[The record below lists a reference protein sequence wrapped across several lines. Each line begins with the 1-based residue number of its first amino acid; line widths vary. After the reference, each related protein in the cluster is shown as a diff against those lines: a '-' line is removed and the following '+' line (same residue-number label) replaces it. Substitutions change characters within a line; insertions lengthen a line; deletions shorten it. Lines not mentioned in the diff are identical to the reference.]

1 MVSKKVTVTSAQGL
15 HMRPAGV
22 LVREL
27 AGFES
32 RIMINYG
39 NRQINAKSIMNI
51 IAAGIRCGSELEIV
65 CEGVDEQEAA
75 ERAAELIESGL
86 GE

>member
-1 MVSKKVTVTSAQGL
+1 
-15 HMRPAGV
+15 MRPAGV

-65 CEGVDEQEAA
+65 CEGGDEQAAA

>member
-22 LVREL
+22 LVSEL
-27 AGFES
+27 ACFES
-32 RIMINYG
+32 RIIINYG
-39 NRQINAKSIMNI
+39 NRQINAKSIMNL